1 MFIGLMI
8 CKVIVSLTN
17 SQTNEG
23 RNILFTDV
31 FPACRTLPAMWKV
44 LNKSLLNGWV
54 DDWQVLRE
62 DTGSWSLTDLSLNAD
77 SVTFSGT
84 EGSMLHFL

>member
-1 MFIGLMI
+1 MI

-31 FPACRTLPAMWKV
+31 FPAYRTLPAMWKV
-44 LNKSLLNGWV
+44 LNKSLSNGWM

-84 EGSMLHFL
+84 EGSTLHFL